1 MSKTAIIVSGVFRNI
16 INASSSWLID
26 ADYYL
31 ITENKIYNPQ
41 STTLQENTTTSIIS
55 SVIDKLSVVFSS
67 VNILLNTKMMFSEQ
81 TLKSHPEL
89 VYHPTIGMAFKWKYA
104 YQLLEIVQPVQQY
117 NKILLIRPDLYI
129 THRTP
134 IRTFDNQL
142 PVPSHLHGVGPLDTD
157 INSGYLS
164 ATDVCLMVDWEMF
177 ELLAGFFDYYV
188 EFYNDTILH
197 KYDVHSLLARYLI
210 ERGIT
215 IDNLLERYLET
226 VILRDNTTEMFTNG
240 MLNINYSVGD
250 LRAKQYEWWAENINN
265 G

>member
-1 MSKTAIIVSGVFRNI
+1 
-16 INASSSWLID
+16 
-26 ADYYL
+26 
-31 ITENKIYNPQ
+31 
-41 STTLQENTTTSIIS
+41 
-55 SVIDKLSVVFSS
+55 
-67 VNILLNTKMMFSEQ
+67 MF
-81 TLKSHPEL
+81 K
-89 VYHPTIGMAFKWKYA
+89 
-104 YQLLEIVQPVQQY
+104 
-117 NKILLIRPDLYI
+117 
-129 THRTP
+129 
-134 IRTFDNQL
+134 
-142 PVPSHLHGVGPLDTD
+142 
-157 INSGYLS
+157 
-164 ATDVCLMVDWEMF
+164 
-177 ELLAGFFDYYV
+177 LLAGFFDYYV